1 MATQRQWKPG
11 ELGEKTFGGTTP
23 KQAQALFE
31 HGYSA
36 DEIRELRKDAD
47 KFNAVLR
54 QIEAGTHEWSQVKP
68 IDDINSYITEIGGKY
83 KKKHDG
89 ETLRWP
95 STAVDKSTDYVLFQF
110 GKYNPPF
117 STDVDALRKQ
127 RDVEIER
134 LKEVYGDGFKGLGDS
149 RLAEFLVEQQNITA
163 TRQLYNASNEYIQY
177 KGTTIMLP
185 MPQDLSN
192 EINQQW
198 QGKQFTATGRAAV
211 AALAAGQFSYASE
224 VVKNIAGNATALQT
238 ALNTAVLNSIP
249 GVGGNLDFNDVSG
262 ASRGIVINPN
272 AELLYD
278 SPEMR
283 EIGMIF
289 KLVPRNAEES
299 LVIKRICNFFRQS
312 SMPRWGGLN
321 QQGGELADGEK
332 VDIVNGETPT
342 EVGEGS
348 TKAERKSQ
356 IDLGS
361 RDNWIQVP
369 DLCKFQFMT
378 GHSENPYI
386 NKFKPCAISG
396 VEVNYTPDGTYAS
409 HKDGAP
415 VAIELRLN
423 FMETKLI
430 FADEVTT
437 DGTVSY

>member
-1 MATQRQWKPG
+1 MATQKQWKPG
-11 ELGEKTFGGTTP
+11 ELGEHSGLGTTW
-23 KQAQALFE
+23 KQRRALFE
-31 HGYSA
+31 HGYSNE
-36 DEIRELRKDAD
+36 DIKELRQDPAKY
-47 KFNAVLR
+47 NAVLR

-68 IDDINSYITEIGGKY
+68 IDDIDSYVTEIGGKY
-83 KKKHDG
+83 KKVPDK

-117 STDVDALRKQ
+117 SKDVDALRMQ

-134 LKEVYGDGFKGLGDS
+134 LKEVYGEGFKGLGDE
-149 RLAEFLVEQQNITA
+149 RLAKFLVEQQNITA
-163 TRQLYNASNEYIQY
+163 TRQLYNASNEYIEY

-211 AALAAGQFSYASE
+211 SALAAGQFSYASE

-289 KLVPRNAEES
+289 KLVPRNAAES
-299 LVIKRICNFFRQS
+299 LTIKKICNYFRQS

-321 QQGGELADGEK
+321 QQGDELKDGEK
-332 VDIVNGETPT
+332 VDIVNGETTT

-348 TKAERKSQ
+348 TNAERKSQ

-361 RDNWIQVP
+361 SDNWIQVP

-378 GHSENPYI
+378 GHSENTYI

-396 VEVNYTPDGTYAS
+396 VEVNYTPDGTYAAHES
-409 HKDGAP
+409 GAP

-430 FADEVTT
+430 FAEEVLT
-437 DGTVSY
+437 DGKVSY